1 MRSPHYRSP
10 YSIAFSR
17 VVFPQFYGYA
27 ADTISIQTGQGFRP
41 LITSSCFSSVVSIS
55 HNMEGD
61 IEATNQHREMT
72 SEIVS
77 SRKIV
82 RQELNEEAHVH
93 VSSADTYVR
102 SADSA
107 PRGA

>member
-1 MRSPHYRSP
+1 
-10 YSIAFSR
+10 
-17 VVFPQFYGYA
+17 
-27 ADTISIQTGQGFRP
+27 
-41 LITSSCFSSVVSIS
+41 
-55 HNMEGD
+55 MEGD

-102 SADSA
+102 SGDSA
-107 PRGA
+107 PGGA